1 MMKLVNPANDSSI
14 KFQASNGWLIR
25 FLNRFNLV
33 VRRISGSGRELPKDC
48 HKEINAYLKSVNSLM
63 KGYAANAI
71 ISFDET
77 SIYADMLGNYTY
89 EQRGKKKVATTS
101 SGHEKVRLSCLM
113 ASTLSGRKLPLVV
126 VVPRKKPFFNFLQDR
141 DVIIV
146 YETAG
151 NCSAYF

>member
-1 MMKLVNPANDSSI
+1 
-14 KFQASNGWLIR
+14 
-25 FLNRFNLV
+25 
-33 VRRISGSGRELPKDC
+33 
-48 HKEINAYLKSVNSLM
+48 M